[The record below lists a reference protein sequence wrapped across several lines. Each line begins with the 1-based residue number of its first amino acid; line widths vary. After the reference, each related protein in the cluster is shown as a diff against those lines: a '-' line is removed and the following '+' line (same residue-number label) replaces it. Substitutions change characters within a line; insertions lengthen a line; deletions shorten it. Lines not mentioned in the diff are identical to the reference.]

1 MEGYGFKQS
10 QSQFLTPTDGN
21 CGPEGKYLYIYI
33 LNSRGFICI
42 HIFQSS
48 LISSICS
55 QNIQCLPEV
64 MRSYSGLL
72 IIDKFFVFSYFLFK
86 MLIYC

>member
-1 MEGYGFKQS
+1 MPKFERQLRDIYGFKQS

-42 HIFQSS
+42 HISDF
-48 LISSICS
+48 
-55 QNIQCLPEV
+55 
-64 MRSYSGLL
+64 
-72 IIDKFFVFSYFLFK
+72 ID
-86 MLIYC
+86 